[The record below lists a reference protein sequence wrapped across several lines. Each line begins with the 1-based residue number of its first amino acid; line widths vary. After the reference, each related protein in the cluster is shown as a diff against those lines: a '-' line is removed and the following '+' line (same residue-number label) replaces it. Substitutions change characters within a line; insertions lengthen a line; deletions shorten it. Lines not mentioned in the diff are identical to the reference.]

1 MQNYLIRSNIKGGVM
16 GLGVFDGY
24 HLGHQELLKHCD
36 HALSFFP
43 HPDYVL
49 KKNKN
54 IQYLT
59 TIDELF
65 TFFPKVSVL
74 QFDEDMS
81 KKLPTAFME
90 DVIMSTFSPKKLV
103 VGYDFKFGYQAQG
116 SVFWLK
122 EWGLKRHVEIQ
133 VIPAVLDEKGF
144 PIKSHQIR
152 QYLSTKE
159 LFYSALKDLGH
170 PYLVK
175 GEVIHGEGRG
185 KTLGYPTANLRI
197 PIEKQ
202 WPAFGVYKGKVFVEN
217 KKYVGMVYIGKKP
230 TFNGHQLVFEVHL
243 LGFNNN
249 LYGHVL
255 SVYLTDFIRGE
266 KAFSNQEELK
276 AQIQKDIESIG

>member
-1 MQNYLIRSNIKGGVM
+1 M

-54 IQYLT
+54 IQHLT
-59 TIDELF
+59 TVDELL

-74 QFDEDMS
+74 QFDENMT
-81 KKLPTAFME
+81 KKLPIDFME
-90 DVIMSTFSPKKLV
+90 DVIMTTFSPKKLV

-116 SVFWLK
+116 SVSWLK

-144 PIKSHQIR
+144 PIKSHHIR
-152 QYLSTKE
+152 QYLSTKG
-159 LFYSALKDLGH
+159 LFDSALKNLGH

-185 KTLGYPTANLRI
+185 KTLGYPTANLLI

-202 WPAFGVYKGKVFVEN
+202 WPAFGVYKGMVFMGNE
-217 KKYVGMVYIGKKP
+217 KYTGMIYIGKKP
-230 TFNGHQLVFEVHL
+230 TFKGDQCVFEVHL
-243 LGFNNN
+243 LNFKGI
-249 LYGHVL
+249 LYGQVL

-266 KAFSNQEELK
+266 KVFSNQEDLK
-276 AQIQKDIESIG
+276 LQIQEDIKLIT